1 MRDAALHPA
10 RALGGSRFGERAGKQ
25 PIEVAIAAEPPLFH
39 DVLSRALSASRGLRV
54 VSNGHGELDLVLKLR
69 PRVLLLDAEAL
80 GSNAESVIRRLRK
93 AAPATRIL
101 ILATWV
107 DEESAEEALRAGAY
121 GIIEKGSD
129 LETLVRAIKA
139 VAAGQVWRTRRTAAW
154 ISEQSTD
161 SPHDLSRSNRLLT
174 NRERQIVD
182 GVGRDLRNKEIA
194 LRLKI
199 SEKTVKAHLNNIFR
213 KLKLD
218 SRVALG
224 MLAQSRQPR
233 S

>member
-1 MRDAALHPA
+1 
-10 RALGGSRFGERAGKQ
+10 
-25 PIEVAIAAEPPLFH
+25 
-39 DVLSRALSASRGLRV
+39 
-54 VSNGHGELDLVLKLR
+54 
-69 PRVLLLDAEAL
+69 LLDAEAL
-80 GSNAESVIRRLRK
+80 GSNPESVIRRLRR
-93 AAPATRIL
+93 ASPETRIL
-101 ILATWV
+101 VLATWAE
-107 DEESAEEALRAGAY
+107 EESAEEALRAGAC

-139 VAAGQVWRTRRTAAW
+139 VAVGQVWRTRRTAAS
-154 ISEQSTD
+154 ISEHSTD
-161 SPHDLSRSNRLLT
+161 SAHDLSHSNRLLT

-213 KLKLD
+213 KLNLD

-224 MLAQSRQPR
+224 MLAHSRQPR
-233 S
+233 CYVWRSATSFERVGQRQTETLD

>member
-10 RALGGSRFGERAGKQ
+10 RALGSSRFEEPAGAH
-25 PIEVAIAAEPPLFH
+25 PIEVAIAAEPPLFR
-39 DVLSRALSASRGLRV
+39 DVLSRALNARPGLRV
-54 VSNGHGELDLVLKLR
+54 VSNGHAEVALALKLR

-80 GSNAESVIRRLRK
+80 GSNPESVIRRLRK

-101 ILATWV
+101 IMATWAE
-107 DEESAEEALRAGAY
+107 EESAEEALRAGAC

-129 LETLVRAIKA
+129 LETLVQAIKA
-139 VAAGQVWRTRRTAAW
+139 VAAGQVWRSRRTAAW
-154 ISEQSTD
+154 ISEHSTD
-161 SPHDLSRSNRLLT
+161 SLDELSRSNRLLT
-174 NRERQIVD
+174 NRERQIME

-224 MLAQSRQPR
+224 MLSQSRQPR

>member
-1 MRDAALHPA
+1 MREPA
-10 RALGGSRFGERAGKQ
+10 RELKAFGDWRFDDPAGAG
-25 PIEVAIAAEPPLFH
+25 PIDVVIAAEPPLFR
-39 DVLSRALSASRGLRV
+39 DVLSRALNARPGLRV
-54 VSNGHGELDLVLKLR
+54 VSNGHGEVDLGLKLR

-80 GSNAESVIRRLRK
+80 GSNAETVIRRLRR

-101 ILATWV
+101 VMATWAE
-107 DEESAEEALRAGAY
+107 EESAEEALRAGAS

-139 VAAGQVWRTRRTAAW
+139 VAAGQVWRSRRTAAW
-154 ISEQSTD
+154 ISEHSTD
-161 SPHDLSRSNRLLT
+161 SRLDLSRSNRLLT
-174 NRERQIVD
+174 NRERQIMD
-182 GVGRDLRNKEIA
+182 GVSRDLRNKEIA

-224 MLAQSRQPR
+224 MLAQSRQR
-233 S
+233 RT